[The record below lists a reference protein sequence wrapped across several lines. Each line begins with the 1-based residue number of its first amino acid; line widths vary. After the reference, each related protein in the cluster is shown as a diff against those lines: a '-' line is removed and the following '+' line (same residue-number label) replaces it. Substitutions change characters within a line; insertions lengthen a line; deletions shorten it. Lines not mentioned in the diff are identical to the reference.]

1 MENYIDINGVKIWTE
16 IKGNKEGPA
25 IVLCNGGP
33 GSSDY
38 LEPVSSMLED
48 IACVIRFEQRSCGRS
63 TEDYNCDV
71 ERTIED
77 LEEIRN
83 YYNLS
88 SWVVGGHSWGANLA
102 LAYALKYP
110 VKSDALVYISGNGIQ
125 RNREWSKEYHENREK
140 YGEVIPEVGHNDK
153 VNKLGNRSWQKYIQR
168 PSILKEISRLT
179 IPSLF
184 LYGSKDV
191 RPSWPA
197 EQISNLLSDSK
208 FVMIEDAAHYIWLSH
223 FENMKIELR
232 KFIKEV
238 KL

>member
-1 MENYIDINGVKIWTE
+1 MENHIDISGVKIWTE
-16 IKGNKEGPA
+16 IKGNKNGPV
-25 IVLCNGGP
+25 IILCNGGP

-38 LEPVSSMLED
+38 LEPVSSMIED

-77 LEEIRN
+77 LEEIRK

-88 SWVVGGHSWGANLA
+88 SWIVGGHSWGANLA
-102 LAYALKYP
+102 LAYSLKYP
-110 VKSDALVYISGNGIQ
+110 VKSNALIYISGNGIQ

-140 YGEVIPEVGHNDK
+140 HGELMPKMEGNDK
-153 VNKLGNRSWQKYIQR
+153 VNKLGNKSWQKYIQR
-168 PSILKEISRLT
+168 PSILSEISNLT

-184 LYGSKDV
+184 LYGSNDV

-208 FVMIEDAAHYIWLSH
+208 FIMVEGAAHYIWLSH
-223 FENMKIELR
+223 FEDMKIELR
-232 KFIKEV
+232 NFIQEIK
-238 KL
+238 